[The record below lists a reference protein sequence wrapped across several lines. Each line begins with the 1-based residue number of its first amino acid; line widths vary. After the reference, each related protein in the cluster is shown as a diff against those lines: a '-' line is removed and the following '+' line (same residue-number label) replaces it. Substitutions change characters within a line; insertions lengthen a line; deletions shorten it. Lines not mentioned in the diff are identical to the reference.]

1 MPFYLS
7 VCLPASLSVC
17 LSVSLSVRL
26 FVCRSTSQSPCVC
39 VCLPACFFLHARLHA
54 RALIY
59 ARERVCL
66 LLAGVCILSIPAIHI
81 GRWGTYAPTR
91 AICSVCSPARPFV
104 FLISAGLSA
113 TACALVVVLALTA
126 NRGPSALLEIDDG
139 EVLYQPRRAHIS
151 FLPIQFLDEVQYPPS
166 YNNHVLRE
174 SACFGF
180 DRNPGYESWTPDGE
194 YSHPIFLISFPC
206 CACPSNARVCSA
218 AVGALET

>member
-1 MPFYLS
+1 
-7 VCLPASLSVC
+7 
-17 LSVSLSVRL
+17 
-26 FVCRSTSQSPCVC
+26 
-39 VCLPACFFLHARLHA
+39 
-54 RALIY
+54 
-59 ARERVCL
+59 
-66 LLAGVCILSIPAIHI
+66 
-81 GRWGTYAPTR
+81 
-91 AICSVCSPARPFV
+91 V